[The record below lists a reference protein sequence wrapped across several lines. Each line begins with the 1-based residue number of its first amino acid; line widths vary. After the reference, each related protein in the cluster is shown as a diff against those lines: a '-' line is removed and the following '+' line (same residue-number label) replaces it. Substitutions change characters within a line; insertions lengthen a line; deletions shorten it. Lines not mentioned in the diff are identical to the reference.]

1 MNSSLKPA
9 GQTKIIAILN
19 QKGGVGKSTTAINLS
34 AALGQEGK
42 HVLLIDL
49 DPQGNSTSG
58 IGVEK
63 REVNQCIYDVLLND
77 VDIRDVIIRDIC
89 ENVDIVPATINL
101 AGAEVEL
108 VSEIARENRLKSKA
122 GSLRVFYDYIFID
135 CPPSLGLLTIN
146 ALVAADKLLIPIQC
160 EFYALE
166 GVTKLLDS
174 MKRVRDYL
182 NPTLD
187 ILGVVLT
194 MFDGRQLLSKQVV
207 DEVRNYF
214 GRLMFNTII
223 PRNVKI
229 AEAPGYAQPITDY
242 APLSKGSIAYKEL
255 AKEVIAR
262 G

>member
-1 MNSSLKPA
+1 M
-9 GQTKIIAILN
+9 
-19 QKGGVGKSTTAINLS
+19 
-34 AALGQEGK
+34 
-42 HVLLIDL
+42 
-49 DPQGNSTSG
+49 
-58 IGVEK
+58 
-63 REVNQCIYDVLLND
+63 
-77 VDIRDVIIRDIC
+77 
-89 ENVDIVPATINL
+89 
-101 AGAEVEL
+101 
-108 VSEIARENRLKSKA
+108 
-122 GSLRVFYDYIFID
+122 
-135 CPPSLGLLTIN
+135 
-146 ALVAADKLLIPIQC
+146 IPIQC

-207 DEVRNYF
+207 EEVRNYF